1 MYSTLNQFV
10 GLPEHLT
17 TWYNRFLWTKTFSG
31 LKKNPVKLYLDNTC
45 ITILKSLNGWHEI
58 YNLLSKWY
66 AF

>member
-17 TWYNRFLWTKTFSG
+17 TWYNRFCGPRPFQV
-31 LKKNPVKLYLDNTC
+31 KKNPVKLYLDNTC
-45 ITILKSLNGWHEI
+45 ITILKSLNGWHEM